1 MYYDKAF
8 LEQLDKSRRRNIY
21 ARITLLT
28 FDEKPIEF
36 IEGKVTGGSVNID
49 GTSCLRR
56 TCSLTMV
63 TPNLDTNM
71 YYLGLERKFK
81 LEIGFENN
89 IDDSYP
95 NIIWFRQGVFI
106 TTDFNT
112 SRSVSNYTI
121 SISGKDKMCMLNGDV
136 SGTLPF
142 SVDFATIENIS
153 EDGTTI
159 TYEQIKVK
167 DIIRHA
173 VEELGG
179 ELPHNIIINDLEES
193 GLELLE
199 YKGED
204 PIYLFRNESSA
215 NDATFSNFT
224 LDGDL
229 YVALEGDQ
237 ELPEGYTAGQYFQL
251 SELLDLGDLVDSF
264 VDLGAPKTPIYFF
277 FCNNATQ
284 RVLLKIYSELTK
296 KILALSEEEIKEE
309 ETIIVDTIIT
319 NTEYYDQL
327 LIDYSLDNFNNI
339 LIFEKN
345 NSDTIKVIMSGT
357 TTKELN
363 NKLQIIFNSMIK
375 KENPTSFSIVIA
387 EYGDCVGYRQTDLVY
402 AGDLVGDVGDSLTS
416 ILDKVKEMLVDFDYY
431 YDLDGRFIFEQKKSY
446 EEYGEMALSERPDGI
461 QESFFQNAK
470 VKSDEFY
477 SLEDN
482 DLVIS
487 FANDPDFNNIK
498 NDFAI
503 WGTREG
509 TSGADLPVHLR
520 FAIDQKPKSYTT
532 YKPSKAKRVD
542 GQGEIEVKDYP
553 QYTYIAGDDS
563 SWIYNDET
571 KEIICDWREII
582 YQMALDYYK
591 FHDTQSDFYWQIIN
605 NNRDSQGVSL
615 YPDGRTHY
623 EQYYTDILGFWREL
637 FSPVS
642 STDNSKHGFFQQVL
656 LTKSTYKRNKY
667 YLRKRETKSVNKTEY
682 YSDEVNRMQTFTLD
696 SSRSYSENKIYYELI
711 EEIEPASEPK
721 DTDYYCENKRK
732 YPYLLNFW
740 FDFLDTTGELSKYS
754 VRAIG
759 QRPKNVN
766 NSNVRAIYYR
776 GVPNLIFVNRDDE
789 EATEYYNKIDK
800 KTAYT
805 YVNSNTTLENCLTI
819 SSQGISAMETLQTL
833 LNENTFCTENVT
845 LTTIPIYHLEPNT
858 RISIKDEESKVNGE
872 YIINKITVPLT
883 YNGTMSINAVKI
895 VDDIY

>member
-1 MYYDKAF
+1 MYYEPTF
-8 LEQLDKSRRRNIY
+8 LEQLDKNRHRNIY
-21 ARITLLT
+21 VRITLLT

-36 IEGKVTGGSVNID
+36 IEGKATGGSVNID

-81 LEIGFENN
+81 LEIGLENN

-95 NIIWFRQGVFI
+95 NIIWFKQGIFI

-112 SRSVSNYTI
+112 SRSVSNYNI
-121 SISGKDKMCMLNGDV
+121 SISGKDKTCMLNGDV

-142 SVDFATIENIS
+142 SVNFATLENIS
-153 EDGTTI
+153 DDGATI

-204 PIYLFRNESSA
+204 PIYLFRNKSSS
-215 NDATFSNFT
+215 NDETFSNFT
-224 LDGDL
+224 LDGNME
-229 YVALEGDQ
+229 VIKEG
-237 ELPEGYTAGQYFQL
+237 
-251 SELLDLGDLVDSF
+251 SS
-264 VDLGAPKTPIYFF
+264 TPI
-277 FCNNATQ
+277 A
-284 RVLLKIYSELTK
+284 LKD
-296 KILALSEEEIKEE
+296 IK
-309 ETIIVDTIIT
+309 DNSGDFDSYIT
-319 NTEYYDQL
+319 NL
-327 LIDYSLDNFNNI
+327 G
-339 LIFEKN
+339 
-345 NSDTIKVIMSGT
+345 NSD
-357 TTKELN
+357 
-363 NKLQIIFNSMIK
+363 
-375 KENPTSFSIVIA
+375 ENRVFFTFAEGNTNISFSIYKA
-387 EYGDCVGYRQTDLVY
+387 TYGDCVGYRQTDLVY
-402 AGDLVGDVGDSLTS
+402 AGDLVGNVGDSLTS

-431 YDLDGRFIFEQKKSY
+431 YDLDGRFVFEQKKSY
-446 EEYGEMALSERPDGI
+446 EEYGETVLTERPDGI
-461 QESFFQNAK
+461 QESYFENAK
-470 VKSDEFY
+470 IKSNEFY

-509 TSGADLPVHLR
+509 TSGVDLPVHLR

-532 YKPSKAKRVD
+532 YKPAKAKRVD
-542 GQGEIEVKDYP
+542 GQGEIAVEDYP
-553 QYTYIAGDDS
+553 QYTYIAGKDG

-571 KEIICDWREII
+571 KEITCDWREII

-605 NNRDSQGVSL
+605 NNRDAQGVSL

-656 LTKSTYKRNKY
+656 LTKNTYKRNKY
-667 YLRKRETKSVNKTEY
+667 YLREREIKRDDSSGNKY

-711 EEIEPASEPK
+711 EEIEPASEPE

-789 EATEYYNKIDK
+789 DATEYYNKIDK

>member
-8 LEQLDKSRRRNIY
+8 LEQLDKSRHRNIY

-56 TCSLTMV
+56 TCSLTMI

-81 LEIGFENN
+81 LEIGLENN
-89 IDDSYP
+89 IDDLYP
-95 NIIWFRQGVFI
+95 NIIWFKQGIFI

-112 SRSVSNYTI
+112 SRSVSNYNI
-121 SISGKDKMCMLNGDV
+121 SISGKDKTCMLNGDV

-142 SVDFATIENIS
+142 SVNFATLENIS
-153 EDGTTI
+153 DDGATI

-204 PIYLFRNESSA
+204 PMYLFRNKSSS
-215 NDATFSNFT
+215 NDETFSNFT
-224 LDGDL
+224 LDGNME
-229 YVALEGDQ
+229 VIKEG
-237 ELPEGYTAGQYFQL
+237 
-251 SELLDLGDLVDSF
+251 SS
-264 VDLGAPKTPIYFF
+264 TPI
-277 FCNNATQ
+277 A
-284 RVLLKIYSELTK
+284 LKD
-296 KILALSEEEIKEE
+296 IK
-309 ETIIVDTIIT
+309 DNSGDFDSYIT
-319 NTEYYDQL
+319 NL
-327 LIDYSLDNFNNI
+327 G
-339 LIFEKN
+339 
-345 NSDTIKVIMSGT
+345 NSD
-357 TTKELN
+357 
-363 NKLQIIFNSMIK
+363 
-375 KENPTSFSIVIA
+375 ENRVFFTFAEGNTNISFSIYKA
-387 EYGDCVGYRQTDLVY
+387 TYGDCVGYRQTDLVY
-402 AGDLVGDVGDSLTS
+402 AGDLVGNVGDSLTS
-416 ILDKVKEMLVDFDYY
+416 ILDKIKEMLVDFDYY
-431 YDLDGRFIFEQKKSY
+431 YDLDGRFVFEQKKSY
-446 EEYGEMALSERPDGI
+446 EEYGETVLTERPDGI
-461 QESFFQNAK
+461 QESYFENAK
-470 VKSDEFY
+470 IKSNEFY

-532 YKPSKAKRVD
+532 YKPAKAKRVD
-542 GQGEIEVKDYP
+542 GQGEIAVEDYP
-553 QYTYIAGDDS
+553 QYTYIAGKDG

-571 KEIICDWREII
+571 KEITCDWREII
-582 YQMALDYYK
+582 YQMALDHYK

-605 NNRDSQGVSL
+605 NNRDAQGVSL

-667 YLRKRETKSVNKTEY
+667 YLREREIKSIKGNKY

-711 EEIEPASEPK
+711 EEIEPASTPEN
-721 DTDYYCENKRK
+721 TNYYCENKRK

-740 FDFLDTTGELSKYS
+740 FDFLDTTGELSRYS

-858 RISIKDEESKVNGE
+858 RISIKDEESKINGE

-883 YNGTMSINAVKI
+883 YNGTMSINAIKI

>member
-8 LEQLDKSRRRNIY
+8 LEQLDKSRHRNIY

-81 LEIGFENN
+81 LEIGLENN

-136 SGTLPF
+136 GGTLPF

-204 PIYLFRNESSA
+204 PMYLFRNKSSS
-215 NDATFSNFT
+215 NDETFSNFA
-224 LDGDL
+224 LDGDMK
-229 YVALEGDQ
+229 VIKEG
-237 ELPEGYTAGQYFQL
+237 
-251 SELLDLGDLVDSF
+251 SS
-264 VDLGAPKTPIYFF
+264 TPI
-277 FCNNATQ
+277 A
-284 RVLLKIYSELTK
+284 LKD
-296 KILALSEEEIKEE
+296 IK
-309 ETIIVDTIIT
+309 DDSGDFDSYIT
-319 NTEYYDQL
+319 NL
-327 LIDYSLDNFNNI
+327 G
-339 LIFEKN
+339 
-345 NSDTIKVIMSGT
+345 NSD
-357 TTKELN
+357 
-363 NKLQIIFNSMIK
+363 
-375 KENPTSFSIVIA
+375 ENRVFFTFAEGNTNISFSIYKA
-387 EYGDCVGYRQTDLVY
+387 TYGDCVGYRQTDLVY

-509 TSGADLPVHLR
+509 TSGTDLPVHLR

-542 GQGEIEVKDYP
+542 GQGEIEVEDYP
-553 QYTYIAGDDS
+553 QYTYIAGDDT

-571 KEIICDWREII
+571 KEITCDWREII
-582 YQMALDYYK
+582 YQMALDYNK

-605 NNRDSQGVSL
+605 NNRDAQGVSL

-667 YLRKRETKSVNKTEY
+667 YLREREIKSDDNGNKY

-721 DTDYYCENKRK
+721 DTNYYCENKRK

-776 GVPNLIFVNRDDE
+776 GVPNLIFINRDDE

-883 YNGTMSINAVKI
+883 YNGTMSINAIKI

>member
-8 LEQLDKSRRRNIY
+8 LEQLDKSRHRNIY

-81 LEIGFENN
+81 LEIGLENN

-136 SGTLPF
+136 GGTLPF

-204 PIYLFRNESSA
+204 PMYLFRNKSSS
-215 NDATFSNFT
+215 NDETFSNFT
-224 LDGDL
+224 LDGDMK
-229 YVALEGDQ
+229 VIKEG
-237 ELPEGYTAGQYFQL
+237 
-251 SELLDLGDLVDSF
+251 SS
-264 VDLGAPKTPIYFF
+264 TPI
-277 FCNNATQ
+277 A
-284 RVLLKIYSELTK
+284 LKD
-296 KILALSEEEIKEE
+296 IK
-309 ETIIVDTIIT
+309 DDSGDFDSYIT
-319 NTEYYDQL
+319 NL
-327 LIDYSLDNFNNI
+327 G
-339 LIFEKN
+339 
-345 NSDTIKVIMSGT
+345 NSD
-357 TTKELN
+357 
-363 NKLQIIFNSMIK
+363 
-375 KENPTSFSIVIA
+375 ENRVFFTFAEGNTNISFSIYKA
-387 EYGDCVGYRQTDLVY
+387 TYGDCVGYRQTDLVY

-789 EATEYYNKIDK
+789 DATEYYNKIDK

>member
-1 MYYDKAF
+1 MYYEPTF
-8 LEQLDKSRRRNIY
+8 LEQLDKNRHRNIY

-36 IEGKVTGGSVNID
+36 IEGKVTGGSVNVD

-56 TCSLTMV
+56 TCSLTMI

-81 LEIGFENN
+81 LEIGLENN
-89 IDDSYP
+89 IDSSYP

-153 EDGTTI
+153 DDGTTI

-204 PIYLFRNESSA
+204 PMYLFRNKSSS
-215 NDATFSNFT
+215 NDETFSNFT
-224 LDGDL
+224 LDGDMK
-229 YVALEGDQ
+229 VIKEG
-237 ELPEGYTAGQYFQL
+237 
-251 SELLDLGDLVDSF
+251 SS
-264 VDLGAPKTPIYFF
+264 TPI
-277 FCNNATQ
+277 A
-284 RVLLKIYSELTK
+284 LKD
-296 KILALSEEEIKEE
+296 IK
-309 ETIIVDTIIT
+309 DDSGDFDSYIT
-319 NTEYYDQL
+319 NL
-327 LIDYSLDNFNNI
+327 G
-339 LIFEKN
+339 
-345 NSDTIKVIMSGT
+345 NSD
-357 TTKELN
+357 
-363 NKLQIIFNSMIK
+363 
-375 KENPTSFSIVIA
+375 ENRVFFTFAEGNTNISFSIYKA
-387 EYGDCVGYRQTDLVY
+387 TYGDCVGYRQTDLVY

-766 NSNVRAIYYR
+766 NSNVKAIYYR

-789 EATEYYNKIDK
+789 DATEYYNKIDK

>member
-1 MYYDKAF
+1 MYYEPTF
-8 LEQLDKSRRRNIY
+8 LEQLDKNRHRNIY
-21 ARITLLT
+21 VRITLLT

-36 IEGKVTGGSVNID
+36 IEGKATGGSVNID

-56 TCSLTMV
+56 TCSLTMI

-81 LEIGFENN
+81 LEIGLENN

-95 NIIWFRQGVFI
+95 NIIWFKQGIFI

-112 SRSVSNYTI
+112 SRSVSNYNI
-121 SISGKDKMCMLNGDV
+121 SISGKDKTCMLNGDV

-142 SVDFATIENIS
+142 SVNFATLENIS
-153 EDGTTI
+153 DDGATI

-204 PIYLFRNESSA
+204 PMYLFRNKSSS
-215 NDATFSNFT
+215 NDETFSNFT
-224 LDGDL
+224 LDGNME
-229 YVALEGDQ
+229 VIKEG
-237 ELPEGYTAGQYFQL
+237 
-251 SELLDLGDLVDSF
+251 SS
-264 VDLGAPKTPIYFF
+264 TPI
-277 FCNNATQ
+277 A
-284 RVLLKIYSELTK
+284 LKD
-296 KILALSEEEIKEE
+296 IK
-309 ETIIVDTIIT
+309 DNSGDFDSYIT
-319 NTEYYDQL
+319 NL
-327 LIDYSLDNFNNI
+327 G
-339 LIFEKN
+339 
-345 NSDTIKVIMSGT
+345 NSD
-357 TTKELN
+357 
-363 NKLQIIFNSMIK
+363 
-375 KENPTSFSIVIA
+375 ENRVFFTFAEGNTNISFSIYKA
-387 EYGDCVGYRQTDLVY
+387 TYGDCVGYRQTDLVY
-402 AGDLVGDVGDSLTS
+402 AGDLVGNVGDSLTS
-416 ILDKVKEMLVDFDYY
+416 ILDKIKEMLVDFEYY
-431 YDLDGRFIFEQKKSY
+431 YDLDGRFVFEQKKSY
-446 EEYGEMALSERPDGI
+446 EEYGETILTERPDEI
-461 QESFFQNAK
+461 QESYFENAK
-470 VKSDEFY
+470 IKSNEFY

-542 GQGEIEVKDYP
+542 GQGEIEVEDYP
-553 QYTYIAGDDS
+553 QYTYIAGDDT

-571 KEIICDWREII
+571 KEITCDWREII

-605 NNRDSQGVSL
+605 NNRDAQGVSL

-667 YLRKRETKSVNKTEY
+667 YLREREIKSDDNGNKY

-711 EEIEPASEPK
+711 EEIEPASTPEN
-721 DTDYYCENKRK
+721 TDYYCENKRK

-789 EATEYYNKIDK
+789 DATEYYNKIDK

-858 RISIKDEESKVNGE
+858 RISIKDKESKVNGE

>member
-1 MYYDKAF
+1 MYYDKVF
-8 LEQLDKSRRRNIY
+8 LEQLDKNRHRNIY

-63 TPNLDTNM
+63 TPNLDTDM

-81 LEIGFENN
+81 LEIGLENN

-95 NIIWFRQGVFI
+95 NIIWFRQGIFI

-121 SISGKDKMCMLNGDV
+121 SMSGKDKMCMLNGDV

-159 TYEQIKVK
+159 TYEQVKVK

-204 PIYLFRNESSA
+204 PMYLFRNKSSS
-215 NDATFSNFT
+215 NDETFSNFT
-224 LDGDL
+224 LDGNME
-229 YVALEGDQ
+229 V
-237 ELPEGYTAGQYFQL
+237 
-251 SELLDLGDLVDSF
+251 
-264 VDLGAPKTPIYFF
+264 
-277 FCNNATQ
+277 
-284 RVLLKIYSELTK
+284 
-296 KILALSEEEIKEE
+296 IKEGSS
-309 ETIIVDTIIT
+309 IPIALKDIKDNSGDFDSYIT
-319 NTEYYDQL
+319 NL
-327 LIDYSLDNFNNI
+327 G
-339 LIFEKN
+339 
-345 NSDTIKVIMSGT
+345 NSD
-357 TTKELN
+357 
-363 NKLQIIFNSMIK
+363 
-375 KENPTSFSIVIA
+375 ENRVFFTFAEGNTNISFSIYKA
-387 EYGDCVGYRQTDLVY
+387 TYGDCVGYRQTDLVY

-431 YDLDGRFIFEQKKSY
+431 YDLDGRFVFEQKKSY
-446 EEYGEMALSERPDGI
+446 EEYGETVLTERPDGI
-461 QESFFQNAK
+461 QESYFENAK
-470 VKSDEFY
+470 IKSNEFY
-477 SLEDN
+477 SLENN

-532 YKPSKAKRVD
+532 YKPAKAKRVD
-542 GQGEIEVKDYP
+542 GQGEIEVEDYP
-553 QYTYIAGDDS
+553 QYTYIAGDDT
-563 SWIYNDET
+563 SWIYNDKT
-571 KEIICDWREII
+571 KEITCDWREII

-642 STDNSKHGFFQQVL
+642 FIDKDNSKHGFFQQVL

-667 YLRKRETKSVNKTEY
+667 YLREREIKSIKGIEY

-711 EEIEPASEPK
+711 EEIEPASSPENIN
-721 DTDYYCENKRK
+721 YYCENKRK

>member
-1 MYYDKAF
+1 MYYEPTF
-8 LEQLDKSRRRNIY
+8 LEQLDKNRHRNIY

-81 LEIGFENN
+81 LEIGLENN
-89 IDDSYP
+89 IDTSYP

-136 SGTLPF
+136 SGILPF

-153 EDGTTI
+153 DNGTTI

-204 PIYLFRNESSA
+204 PMYLFRNKSSS
-215 NDATFSNFT
+215 NDETFSNFT
-224 LDGDL
+224 LDGDMK
-229 YVALEGDQ
+229 VIKEGSSTPIALKDIEDNSGDFDSYITNLGNSDENRVFFTFAEGD
-237 ELPEGYTAGQYFQL
+237 
-251 SELLDLGDLVDSF
+251 
-264 VDLGAPKTPIYFF
+264 
-277 FCNNATQ
+277 
-284 RVLLKIYSELTK
+284 
-296 KILALSEEEIKEE
+296 
-309 ETIIVDTIIT
+309 T
-319 NTEYYDQL
+319 N
-327 LIDYSLDNFNNI
+327 I
-339 LIFEKN
+339 
-345 NSDTIKVIMSGT
+345 
-357 TTKELN
+357 
-363 NKLQIIFNSMIK
+363 
-375 KENPTSFSIVIA
+375 SFSIYKA
-387 EYGDCVGYRQTDLVY
+387 TYGDCVGYRQTDLVY
-402 AGDLVGDVGDSLTS
+402 AGDLVGDVGNSLTS

-503 WGTREG
+503 WGTRKG
-509 TSGADLPVHLR
+509 ISGADLPVHLR

-532 YKPSKAKRVD
+532 YKPAKAKRVD
-542 GQGEIEVKDYP
+542 GQGEIEVEDYP

-582 YQMALDYYK
+582 YQMALDYNK

-667 YLRKRETKSVNKTEY
+667 YLRKRETKSVNKIEY
-682 YSDEVNRMQTFTLD
+682 YSDEANRMQTFTLD

-711 EEIEPASEPK
+711 EEIEPASEPE
-721 DTDYYCENKRK
+721 DIDYYCENKRK

-766 NSNVRAIYYR
+766 NSNVKAIYYR

-789 EATEYYNKIDK
+789 DATEYYNKIDK

-845 LTTIPIYHLEPNT
+845 LTTIPIYHLEPNI

>member
-8 LEQLDKSRRRNIY
+8 LERLDKSRHRNIY

-81 LEIGFENN
+81 LEIGLENN
-89 IDDSYP
+89 IDSSYP

-153 EDGTTI
+153 DDGTTI

-204 PIYLFRNESSA
+204 PMYLFRNKSSS
-215 NDATFSNFT
+215 NDETFSNFT
-224 LDGDL
+224 LDGDMK
-229 YVALEGDQ
+229 V
-237 ELPEGYTAGQYFQL
+237 
-251 SELLDLGDLVDSF
+251 
-264 VDLGAPKTPIYFF
+264 
-277 FCNNATQ
+277 
-284 RVLLKIYSELTK
+284 
-296 KILALSEEEIKEE
+296 IKEGSSTSIALKDIE
-309 ETIIVDTIIT
+309 DDSGDFDSYIT
-319 NTEYYDQL
+319 NL
-327 LIDYSLDNFNNI
+327 G
-339 LIFEKN
+339 
-345 NSDTIKVIMSGT
+345 NSD
-357 TTKELN
+357 
-363 NKLQIIFNSMIK
+363 
-375 KENPTSFSIVIA
+375 ENRVFFTFAEGNTDISFSIYKA
-387 EYGDCVGYRQTDLVY
+387 TYGDCVGYRQTDLVY

-503 WGTREG
+503 WGTRKG
-509 TSGADLPVHLR
+509 ISGADLPVHLR

-542 GQGEIEVKDYP
+542 GQGEIEVEDYP

-563 SWIYNDET
+563 SWIYNAET

-656 LTKSTYKRNKY
+656 LTKNTYKRKKY
-667 YLRKRETKSVNKTEY
+667 YLRERETAKNINKIEY

-711 EEIEPASEPK
+711 EEIEPASNPE
-721 DTDYYCENKRK
+721 DINYYCENKRK

-766 NSNVRAIYYR
+766 NSNVKAIYYR

-789 EATEYYNKIDK
+789 DATEYYNKIDK

-883 YNGTMSINAVKI
+883 YNGTMSINAIKI

>member
-1 MYYDKAF
+1 MYYEPTF
-8 LEQLDKSRRRNIY
+8 LEQLDKNRHRNIY
-21 ARITLLT
+21 VRITLLT

-36 IEGKVTGGSVNID
+36 IEGRSTGGSVNID

-81 LEIGFENN
+81 LEIGLENN

-95 NIIWFRQGVFI
+95 NIIWFKQGIFI

-112 SRSVSNYTI
+112 SRSVSNYNI
-121 SISGKDKMCMLNGDV
+121 SISGKDKTCMLNGDV

-142 SVDFATIENIS
+142 SVNFATLENIS
-153 EDGTTI
+153 DDGATI

-204 PIYLFRNESSA
+204 PMYLFRNKSSS
-215 NDATFSNFT
+215 NDETFSNFT
-224 LDGDL
+224 LDGNME
-229 YVALEGDQ
+229 VIKEG
-237 ELPEGYTAGQYFQL
+237 
-251 SELLDLGDLVDSF
+251 SS
-264 VDLGAPKTPIYFF
+264 TPI
-277 FCNNATQ
+277 A
-284 RVLLKIYSELTK
+284 LKD
-296 KILALSEEEIKEE
+296 IK
-309 ETIIVDTIIT
+309 DNSGDFDSYIT
-319 NTEYYDQL
+319 NL
-327 LIDYSLDNFNNI
+327 G
-339 LIFEKN
+339 
-345 NSDTIKVIMSGT
+345 NSD
-357 TTKELN
+357 
-363 NKLQIIFNSMIK
+363 
-375 KENPTSFSIVIA
+375 ENRVFFTFAEGNTNISFSIYKA
-387 EYGDCVGYRQTDLVY
+387 TYGDCVGYRQTDLVY
-402 AGDLVGDVGDSLTS
+402 AGDLVGNVGDSLTS
-416 ILDKVKEMLVDFDYY
+416 ILDKIKEMLVDFEYY
-431 YDLDGRFIFEQKKSY
+431 YDLDGRFVFEQKKSY
-446 EEYGEMALSERPDGI
+446 EEYGETILTERPDGI
-461 QESFFQNAK
+461 QESYFENAK
-470 VKSDEFY
+470 IKSNEFY

-532 YKPSKAKRVD
+532 YKPAKAKRVD
-542 GQGEIEVKDYP
+542 GQGEIAVEDYP
-553 QYTYIAGDDS
+553 QYTYIAGEDG

-571 KEIICDWREII
+571 KEITCDWREII

-605 NNRDSQGVSL
+605 NNRNAQGVSL

-667 YLRKRETKSVNKTEY
+667 YLREREIKRDDSSGNKY

-711 EEIEPASEPK
+711 EEIEPASTPEN
-721 DTDYYCENKRK
+721 TDYYCENKRK

-858 RISIKDEESKVNGE
+858 RISIKDKESKVNGE

>member
-8 LEQLDKSRRRNIY
+8 LEQLDKSRHRNIY

-36 IEGKVTGGSVNID
+36 IEGKATGGSVNID

-81 LEIGFENN
+81 LEIGLENN

-95 NIIWFRQGVFI
+95 NIIWFKQGIFI

-112 SRSVSNYTI
+112 SRSVSNYNI
-121 SISGKDKMCMLNGDV
+121 SISGKDKTCMLNGDV

-142 SVDFATIENIS
+142 SVNFATLENIS
-153 EDGTTI
+153 DDGATI

-204 PIYLFRNESSA
+204 PMYLFRNKSSS
-215 NDATFSNFT
+215 NDETFSNFT
-224 LDGDL
+224 LDGNME
-229 YVALEGDQ
+229 VIKEG
-237 ELPEGYTAGQYFQL
+237 
-251 SELLDLGDLVDSF
+251 SS
-264 VDLGAPKTPIYFF
+264 TPI
-277 FCNNATQ
+277 A
-284 RVLLKIYSELTK
+284 LKD
-296 KILALSEEEIKEE
+296 IK
-309 ETIIVDTIIT
+309 DNSGDFDSYIT
-319 NTEYYDQL
+319 NL
-327 LIDYSLDNFNNI
+327 G
-339 LIFEKN
+339 
-345 NSDTIKVIMSGT
+345 NSD
-357 TTKELN
+357 
-363 NKLQIIFNSMIK
+363 
-375 KENPTSFSIVIA
+375 ENRVFFTFAEGNTNISFSIYKAI
-387 EYGDCVGYRQTDLVY
+387 YGDCVGYRQTDLVY
-402 AGDLVGDVGDSLTS
+402 AGDLVGNVGDSLTS
-416 ILDKVKEMLVDFDYY
+416 ILDKIKEMLVDFDYY
-431 YDLDGRFIFEQKKSY
+431 YDLDGRFVFEQKKSY
-446 EEYGEMALSERPDGI
+446 EEYGETVLTERPDGI
-461 QESFFQNAK
+461 QESYFENAK
-470 VKSDEFY
+470 IKSNEFY

-532 YKPSKAKRVD
+532 YKPAKAKRVD
-542 GQGEIEVKDYP
+542 GQGEIAVEDYP
-553 QYTYIAGDDS
+553 QYTYIAGKDG

-605 NNRDSQGVSL
+605 NNRDAQGVSL

-667 YLRKRETKSVNKTEY
+667 YLREREIKSIKGNKY

-711 EEIEPASEPK
+711 EEIEPASTPEN
-721 DTDYYCENKRK
+721 TNYYCENKRK

-740 FDFLDTTGELSKYS
+740 FDFLDTTGELSRYS

-858 RISIKDEESKVNGE
+858 RISIKDEESKINGE

-883 YNGTMSINAVKI
+883 YNGTMSINAIKI

>member
-1 MYYDKAF
+1 MYYDKVF
-8 LEQLDKSRRRNIY
+8 LEQLDKSRHRNIY

-56 TCSLTMV
+56 VCSLTMV

-81 LEIGFENN
+81 LEIGLENN
-89 IDDSYP
+89 IDSSYP
-95 NIIWFRQGVFI
+95 NIIWFRQGIFI

-121 SISGKDKMCMLNGDV
+121 SISGKDKMCMLNGDI

-204 PIYLFRNESSA
+204 PMYLFRNKSSS
-215 NDATFSNFT
+215 NDETFSNFT
-224 LDGDL
+224 LDGDMK
-229 YVALEGDQ
+229 VIKEGSSIPIALKDIKDSSGDFDSYITNLDNSDENRVFFTFAEGD
-237 ELPEGYTAGQYFQL
+237 
-251 SELLDLGDLVDSF
+251 
-264 VDLGAPKTPIYFF
+264 
-277 FCNNATQ
+277 
-284 RVLLKIYSELTK
+284 
-296 KILALSEEEIKEE
+296 
-309 ETIIVDTIIT
+309 T
-319 NTEYYDQL
+319 N
-327 LIDYSLDNFNNI
+327 I
-339 LIFEKN
+339 
-345 NSDTIKVIMSGT
+345 
-357 TTKELN
+357 
-363 NKLQIIFNSMIK
+363 
-375 KENPTSFSIVIA
+375 SFSIYKAI
-387 EYGDCVGYRQTDLVY
+387 YGDCVGYRQTDLVY

-487 FANDPDFNNIK
+487 FANDPDFNNVK

-532 YKPSKAKRVD
+532 YRPSKAKRVD
-542 GQGEIEVKDYP
+542 GWGEIVVKDYP
-553 QYTYIAGDDS
+553 QYTYIAGNDG

-571 KEIICDWREII
+571 KEIVCDWREII

-605 NNRDSQGVSL
+605 NNRDPQGVSL

-642 STDNSKHGFFQQVL
+642 STDKTKHGFFQQVL

-667 YLRKRETKSVNKTEY
+667 YLRERETKSIDGTKY

-711 EEIEPASEPK
+711 EEIEPASKPE
-721 DTDYYCENKRK
+721 DINYYCENKRK

-766 NSNVRAIYYR
+766 NSNVKAIYYR

-845 LTTIPIYHLEPNT
+845 LTTIPVYHLEPNT

>member
-1 MYYDKAF
+1 MYYEPTF
-8 LEQLDKSRRRNIY
+8 LEQLDKNRHRNIY

-81 LEIGFENN
+81 LEIGLENN
-89 IDDSYP
+89 INDSYP

-153 EDGTTI
+153 EDGTAI

-204 PIYLFRNESSA
+204 PMYLFRNKSSS
-215 NDATFSNFT
+215 NDETFSNFT
-224 LDGDL
+224 LDGNME
-229 YVALEGDQ
+229 VIKEGSSTPIALKDIKDNSGDFDSYITNLGNSDENRVFFTFAEGD
-237 ELPEGYTAGQYFQL
+237 
-251 SELLDLGDLVDSF
+251 
-264 VDLGAPKTPIYFF
+264 
-277 FCNNATQ
+277 
-284 RVLLKIYSELTK
+284 
-296 KILALSEEEIKEE
+296 
-309 ETIIVDTIIT
+309 T
-319 NTEYYDQL
+319 N
-327 LIDYSLDNFNNI
+327 I
-339 LIFEKN
+339 
-345 NSDTIKVIMSGT
+345 
-357 TTKELN
+357 
-363 NKLQIIFNSMIK
+363 
-375 KENPTSFSIVIA
+375 SFSIYKA
-387 EYGDCVGYRQTDLVY
+387 TYGDCVGYRQTDLVY

-431 YDLDGRFIFEQKKSY
+431 YDLDGRFVFEQKKSY

-542 GQGEIEVKDYP
+542 GQGEIEVEDYP
-553 QYTYIAGDDS
+553 QYTYIAGDDT

-571 KEIICDWREII
+571 KEITCDWREII

-642 STDNSKHGFFQQVL
+642 STNNNKHGFFQQVL

-667 YLRKRETKSVNKTEY
+667 YLREREIKSINGIKY

-833 LNENTFCTENVT
+833 LNENTFCTENIT
-845 LTTIPIYHLEPNT
+845 LTTVPIYHLEPNT

>member
-1 MYYDKAF
+1 MYYEPTF
-8 LEQLDKSRRRNIY
+8 LEQLDKNRHRNIY
-21 ARITLLT
+21 VRITLLT

-36 IEGKVTGGSVNID
+36 IEGKATGGSVNID

-81 LEIGFENN
+81 LEIGLENN

-95 NIIWFRQGVFI
+95 NIIWFKQGIFI

-112 SRSVSNYTI
+112 SRSVSNYNI
-121 SISGKDKMCMLNGDV
+121 SISGKDKTCMLNGDV

-142 SVDFATIENIS
+142 SVNFATLENIS
-153 EDGTTI
+153 DDGATI
-159 TYEQIKVK
+159 TCEQIKVK

-204 PIYLFRNESSA
+204 PMYLFRNKSSS
-215 NDATFSNFT
+215 NDETFSNFT
-224 LDGDL
+224 LDGNME
-229 YVALEGDQ
+229 VIKEG
-237 ELPEGYTAGQYFQL
+237 
-251 SELLDLGDLVDSF
+251 SS
-264 VDLGAPKTPIYFF
+264 TPI
-277 FCNNATQ
+277 A
-284 RVLLKIYSELTK
+284 LKD
-296 KILALSEEEIKEE
+296 IK
-309 ETIIVDTIIT
+309 DNSGDFDSYIT
-319 NTEYYDQL
+319 NL
-327 LIDYSLDNFNNI
+327 G
-339 LIFEKN
+339 
-345 NSDTIKVIMSGT
+345 NSD
-357 TTKELN
+357 
-363 NKLQIIFNSMIK
+363 
-375 KENPTSFSIVIA
+375 ENRVFFTFAEGNTNISFSIYKA
-387 EYGDCVGYRQTDLVY
+387 TYGDCVGYRQTDLVY
-402 AGDLVGDVGDSLTS
+402 AGDLVGNVGDSLTS
-416 ILDKVKEMLVDFDYY
+416 ILDKIKEMLVDFDYY
-431 YDLDGRFIFEQKKSY
+431 YDLDGRFVFEQKKSY
-446 EEYGEMALSERPDGI
+446 EEYGETVLTERPDGI
-461 QESFFQNAK
+461 QESYFENAK
-470 VKSDEFY
+470 IKSNEFY

-542 GQGEIEVKDYP
+542 GQGEIAVEDYP
-553 QYTYIAGDDS
+553 QYTYIAGKDG

-571 KEIICDWREII
+571 KEITCDWREII
-582 YQMALDYYK
+582 YQMALDYNK

-605 NNRDSQGVSL
+605 NNRDAQGVSL

-667 YLRKRETKSVNKTEY
+667 YLREREIKRDDSSGNKY

-696 SSRSYSENKIYYELI
+696 SSRSYSENKTYYELI
-711 EEIEPASEPK
+711 EEIEPASTPENIN
-721 DTDYYCENKRK
+721 YYCENKRK

-789 EATEYYNKIDK
+789 DATEYYNKIDK

-858 RISIKDEESKVNGE
+858 RISIKNKESKVNGE